1 MAFSIP
7 AHIASLQHPLNP
19 VMTARCREVGG
30 INLGQGFADF
40 PPPEVLI
47 EATAKAMRDGA
58 NQYTAPEGDLGFR
71 KALAAKLARKNNLTA
86 DPATEIAV
94 TVGASGALG
103 MTLMTLL
110 SRGDGVLFFEPFWDY
125 YRTLLDILGLEANIV
140 DLIDLQDDAPRISEE
155 RLAAAL
161 TPATRAIL
169 LSSPSNPDGHV
180 LAESEIVTALDFAR
194 KHGLLV
200 ISDEVYEDFVYSGHR
215 HVSAASLPAASDL
228 PIVTIMSL
236 SKAYSITGWRVGYC
250 VANREI
256 VDRIK
261 LVNGV
266 VNACAPLPF
275 QVGAIAALQ
284 EAESYVQDIRT
295 RLEASRLVLCN
306 ALCSAGFEARPPM
319 GGFFQLAGIPKG
331 APLRGLAFALDL
343 LDRIGVAGIP
353 GEVYFQ
359 NGAKGAGFIRFCFAK
374 NETTIEEAVQRL
386 RLLPC

>member
-71 KALAAKLARKNNLTA
+71 QALAAKLARKNNLTA

-180 LAESEIVTALDFAR
+180 LAEREIVTALDFAR

-200 ISDEVYEDFVYSGHR
+200 ISDE
-215 HVSAASLPAASDL
+215 
-228 PIVTIMSL
+228 
-236 SKAYSITGWRVGYC
+236 
-250 VANREI
+250 
-256 VDRIK
+256 
-261 LVNGV
+261 
-266 VNACAPLPF
+266 
-275 QVGAIAALQ
+275 
-284 EAESYVQDIRT
+284 
-295 RLEASRLVLCN
+295 
-306 ALCSAGFEARPPM
+306 
-319 GGFFQLAGIPKG
+319 
-331 APLRGLAFALDL
+331 
-343 LDRIGVAGIP
+343 
-353 GEVYFQ
+353 
-359 NGAKGAGFIRFCFAK
+359 
-374 NETTIEEAVQRL
+374 
-386 RLLPC
+386 